1 MTQPVSPSL
10 YQALYPHL
18 PDAVIYADA
27 EGTIQLWNP
36 VAEQLFGFTAE
47 QAIGQSL
54 DIFIPEKLRARHWEG
69 YRRAMASGATHSP
82 SHFTR
87 TKALHAVGT
96 SVYVDM
102 RFAVVDD
109 PLSGTRGSVAFA
121 RACPAAVAV

>member
-1 MTQPVSPSL
+1 M
-10 YQALYPHL
+10 
-18 PDAVIYADA
+18 IYADA

-87 TKALHAVGT
+87 TKALHAAGT
-96 SVYVDM
+96 SVYVEM